1 MSKLTK
7 KQKRSANR
15 ILISLFLF
23 SLFLIVFRF
32 IYTLNVDSELIAKL
46 LPVFLWLGLYVFV
59 GFELI
64 IKGFKNII
72 NKQLLGE
79 DFLMLVA
86 SLGAFGL
93 GIYNLFTSH
102 ITEGFEE
109 SVAVV
114 LFYQVGQLFE
124 SIATEKSRQ
133 SIKELLDICPDTAN
147 LIINGERKEV
157 FCEEVE
163 VGNIIAIYPGEKVPL
178 DCTVIKGESSIDNK
192 ALTGESL
199 PVDVKENSVLLSG
212 GINLTGELICKVN
225 KTFNE
230 STATQ
235 ILELV
240 QNATEKKTKTENFVS
255 KFARYY
261 TPTIIALA
269 ILTAIIPPIFL
280 GGFDTWLYRS
290 LSFLVVSCPCAL
302 VISVPMTYFVALGK
316 ASQRKVLIKGSCYLE
331 SLAKAKTFVFD
342 KTGTLT
348 KGEFAIKEIIPENN
362 KEEILRLAYIAEQN
376 SSHPIA
382 KCITNAY
389 MGEKVSGYTHANF
402 AGFGVKAVKDNE
414 QILCGNYSLLQTYN
428 IIPPI
433 TKNGAIYIAKNGKYI
448 GLITVED
455 TIKSEVNDVI
465 ATLNKE
471 NCHTV
476 MLTGD
481 GFETAKAVSEKIG
494 VNQFKAN
501 LLPKDKLLEVEKL
514 LENQQSNSSLCFV
527 GDGIND
533 APVLMRSDVGVAM
546 GALGSDAAIES
557 ADVVLLRDNL
567 QDLLYA
573 KKLSKRAVRI
583 VKQNVIFSILI
594 KCLILVLSFFGITN
608 IWVSI
613 FGDVGV
619 AVLAILNALR
629 V

>member
-1 MSKLTK
+1 MFGLTK
-7 KQKRSANR
+7 KQKRTAIS
-15 ILISLFLF
+15 IIISLFLF
-23 SLFLIVFRF
+23 ALFLIIFRF
-32 IYTLNVDSELIAKL
+32 FYDISGDNRLIAKL
-46 LPVFLWLGLYVFV
+46 IPIIVWFGLYIFV
-59 GFELI
+59 GYELI
-64 IKGFKNII
+64 IKGFKNIY

-93 GIYNLFTSH
+93 GIYNLFTSN

-109 SVAVV
+109 AVAVV
-114 LFYQVGQLFE
+114 LFYKVGQLFE
-124 SIATEKSRQ
+124 SVATEKSRQ

-147 LIINGERKEV
+147 LINNGESSEV
-157 FCEEVE
+157 FCEEIK
-163 VGNIIAIYPGEKVPL
+163 VGDTIAIYPGEKIPL
-178 DCTVIKGESSIDNK
+178 DCTIINGESLIDNK

-199 PVDVKENSVLLSG
+199 PIEVKENSILLSG

-225 KTFNE
+225 KTFSE

-255 KFARYY
+255 KFAKYY
-261 TPTIIALA
+261 TPIVIILAL
-269 ILTAIIPPIFL
+269 LTAIIPPILF
-280 GGFDTWLYRS
+280 GGLSTWLYRS

-331 SLAKAKTFVFD
+331 TLAKAKTFVFD

-348 KGEFAIKEIIPENN
+348 KGEFAIKEILPNS
-362 KEEILRLAYIAEQN
+362 KKDEILRLAYIAEQN

-382 KCITNAY
+382 KCITDAY
-389 MGEKVSGYTHANF
+389 KGEQISGYTHTNF
-402 AGFGVKAVKDNE
+402 AGFGVKAVSDKDE
-414 QILCGNYSLLQTYN
+414 ILCGNYALLQAN
-428 IIPPI
+428 GI
-433 TKNGAIYIAKNGKYI
+433 TPTENKEGAIYLAKNGYYV
-448 GLITVED
+448 GLITIED
-455 TIKSEVNDVI
+455 GIKTEVNDVI
-465 ATLNKE
+465 GALNKE
-471 NCHTV
+471 NCKTI

-481 GFETAKAVSEKIG
+481 TFETAKNVSERVG
-494 VNQFKAN
+494 VNDFKAN
-501 LLPKDKLLEVEKL
+501 LLPQDKLFEVEKL
-514 LENQQSNSSLCFV
+514 LAQKQPNDTLCFV

-533 APVLMRSDVGVAM
+533 APVLTRSDLGVAM

-557 ADVVLLRDNL
+557 ADVVLLRDDL

-573 KKLSKRAVRI
+573 RNISKRAVKI

-594 KCLILVLSFFGITN
+594 KCLILILSFFGITN
-608 IWVSI
+608 VWVSI

>member
-1 MSKLTK
+1 MFGLTK
-7 KQKRSANR
+7 KQKRTAIS
-15 ILISLFLF
+15 IIISLFLF
-23 SLFLIVFRF
+23 ALSLIIFRF
-32 IYTLNVDSELIAKL
+32 FYDISGDNRLIAKL
-46 LPVFLWLGLYVFV
+46 IPIIVWFGLYIFV
-59 GFELI
+59 GYELI
-64 IKGFKNII
+64 IKGFKNIY

-93 GIYNLFTSH
+93 GIYNLFTSN

-109 SVAVV
+109 AVAVV
-114 LFYQVGQLFE
+114 LFYKVGQLFE
-124 SIATEKSRQ
+124 SVATEKSRQ

-147 LIINGERKEV
+147 LINNGESSEV
-157 FCEEVE
+157 FCEEIK
-163 VGNIIAIYPGEKVPL
+163 VGDTIAIYPGEKIPL
-178 DCTVIKGESSIDNK
+178 DCTIINGESSIDNK

-199 PVDVKENSVLLSG
+199 PIEVKENSILLSG

-225 KTFNE
+225 KTFSE

-255 KFARYY
+255 KFAKYY
-261 TPTIIALA
+261 TPIVIALA
-269 ILTAIIPPIFL
+269 LLTAFIPPILF
-280 GGFDTWLYRS
+280 GGLSTWLYRS

-316 ASQRKVLIKGSCYLE
+316 ASQKKVLIKGSCYLE
-331 SLAKAKTFVFD
+331 TLAKAKTFVFD

-348 KGEFAIKEIIPENN
+348 KGEFAIKEILPNS
-362 KEEILRLAYIAEQN
+362 KKDEILRLAYIAEQN

-382 KCITNAY
+382 KCITDAY
-389 MGEKVSGYTHANF
+389 KGEQISGYTHTNF
-402 AGFGVKAVKDNE
+402 AGFGVKAVSDKDE
-414 QILCGNYSLLQTYN
+414 ILCGNYALLQAN
-428 IIPPI
+428 GI
-433 TKNGAIYIAKNGKYI
+433 TPTENKEGAIYLAKNGYYV
-448 GLITVED
+448 GLITIED
-455 TIKSEVNDVI
+455 SIKTEVNGVI
-465 ATLNKE
+465 GALNKE
-471 NCHTV
+471 NCKTI

-481 GFETAKAVSEKIG
+481 TFETAKNVSERVG
-494 VNQFKAN
+494 VNDFKAN
-501 LLPKDKLLEVEKL
+501 LLPQDKLFEVEKL
-514 LENQQSNSSLCFV
+514 LAQKQPNDTLCFV

-533 APVLMRSDVGVAM
+533 APVLTRSDLGVAM

-557 ADVVLLRDNL
+557 ADVVLLRDDL

-573 KKLSKRAVRI
+573 RNISKRAVKI

-594 KCLILVLSFFGITN
+594 KCLILILSFFGITN
-608 IWVSI
+608 VWVSI